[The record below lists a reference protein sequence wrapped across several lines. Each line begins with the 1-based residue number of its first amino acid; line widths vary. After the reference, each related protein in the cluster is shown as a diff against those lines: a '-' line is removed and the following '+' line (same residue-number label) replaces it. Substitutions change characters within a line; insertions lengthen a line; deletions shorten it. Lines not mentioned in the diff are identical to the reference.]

1 MFMYYHKKQA
11 SKVCGIEIKEYTK
24 ASHIWIIENYE
35 EEKELVQN
43 AYDDLINQ
51 IL

>member
-1 MFMYYHKKQA
+1 MYQYKGQA
-11 SKVCGIEIKEYTK
+11 RKVCGIEIKEYTK
-24 ASHIWIIENYE
+24 ASHIWIIENKE
-35 EEKELVQN
+35 EEEELVKN